1 RLGATEVYEVGK
13 FDVLRVLAALNV
25 HHAADELFARRAPD
39 LQVNVAGGAEV
50 GGIRRGHVVA
60 VNVEE
65 ETRKC
70 KSVQQRAAGGGDMST
85 TQHSGHGINLR
96 LVGSEPDQRL
106 QIGNRPTFVSNQHR
120 R

>member
-1 RLGATEVYEVGK
+1 RLGATEVYEVGE
-13 FDVLRVLAALNV
+13 FDVLGVLAALHV

-60 VNVEE
+60 ANVEK

-70 KSVQQRAAGGGDMST
+70 KSVQERAAGGGNVAAAE
-85 TQHSGHGINLR
+85 HSGHGINLR
-96 LVGSEPDQRL
+96 LVGSE
-106 QIGNRPTFVSNQHR
+106 
-120 R
+120 